1 MSSMLPFLTKLNLK
15 CHLQLTLRFLFLN
28 NRSTNTNLVDDVIQA
43 LTLFLRFFDN
53 IVKR

>member
-1 MSSMLPFLTKLNLK
+1 MSSMLSFRTKLNLK
-15 CHLQLTLRFLFLN
+15 VSALTLRFLSLN
-28 NRSTNTNLVDDVIQA
+28 NRSTNTNLVDDVIQT